1 MAAYGELSMATVSL
15 HGLGLAPVDVGIE
28 AIKSVRIV
36 GRVTL
41 RSPRRVSGRA
51 NLGRHTNWLVINLI
65 ARTT

>member
-1 MAAYGELSMATVSL
+1 VTSRLRRKVGTRGL

-28 AIKSVRIV
+28 AVKSVRIV

-51 NLGRHTNWLVINLI
+51 NLGRDTNWLVVNPI